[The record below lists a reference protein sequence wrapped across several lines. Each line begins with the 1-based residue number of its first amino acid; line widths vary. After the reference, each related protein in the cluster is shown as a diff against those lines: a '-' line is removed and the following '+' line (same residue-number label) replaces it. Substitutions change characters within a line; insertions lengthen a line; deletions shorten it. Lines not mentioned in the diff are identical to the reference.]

1 MEIPE
6 PDGPEI
12 RWTWRTGMM
21 RSMRNAGAMAEAA
34 AVASDIKEPFRE
46 RDWEPGVSGLFGS
59 GGELPTRPPE
69 PRK

>member
-34 AVASDIKEPFRE
+34 AVASDIKSP
-46 RDWEPGVSGLFGS
+46 FGS
-59 GGELPTRPPE
+59 EIGSPG
-69 PRK
+69 